1 MIHIIVITCLY
12 STRRFY
18 SVPKIPVDR
27 YLSPVSGKI
36 TTMSFPLFSFFR
48 LTRSAGRACRAAQVA
63 APEEIPQ
70 KSPSSIASLFSVL

>member
-18 SVPKIPVDR
+18 SAPKIPVER

-36 TTMSFPLFSFFR
+36 TTMNFPLFSFFYP
-48 LTRSAGRACRAAQVA
+48 TCRAAQAA

-70 KSPSSIASLFSVL
+70 KSPSSIASLFAVL